1 MYKML
6 MSGSEVAMGIL
17 KELVNKRVE
26 MSSNPTLGIIRVG
39 EKSNDLAYERSI
51 LKKFSDLNLSLKIF
65 NLPADVS
72 QKKFDEK
79 FDEVNLDPAIHGILL
94 FRPLPEELSD
104 KHARA
109 TIKPD
114 KDIDCMGYENI
125 AKLFSGEP
133 DGYAPCTA
141 AAAMKIL
148 DFYKIDL
155 NGKNV
160 AVLGRSLVVGRPVA
174 SMLTTK
180 NATVTLCHSKT
191 KDLKSICQRSDIIIT
206 AMGKSN
212 FLTSDYFN
220 EHSIIIDVGINSYA
234 DGKLCGDVDFEKV
247 SGKVAGITP
256 VPGGVGAVTT
266 SILALNVLKAC
277 LNSY

>member
-1 MYKML
+1 

-160 AVLGRSLVVGRPVA
+160 AVLGRSLVIGRPVA

>member
-1 MYKML
+1 ML

>member
-1 MYKML
+1 

>member
-1 MYKML
+1 

-160 AVLGRSLVVGRPVA
+160 AVLGRSLVIGRPVA

-220 EHSIIIDVGINSYA
+220 EHSIIIDVGINSDA
-234 DGKLCGDVDFEKV
+234 DGKLCGDVNFEEV

>member
-1 MYKML
+1 ML

-220 EHSIIIDVGINSYA
+220 EHSIIIDVGINSDA
-234 DGKLCGDVDFEKV
+234 DGKLCGDVNFEEV

>member
-1 MYKML
+1 ML

-160 AVLGRSLVVGRPVA
+160 AVLGRSLVIGRPVA